1 MRKPFKFTR
10 FLFAG
15 LIFVSLLAD
24 CRAEKKVPPKN
35 EEGPRS
41 KISSLPYLQG
51 YKAAPKKVG
60 VTRHD
65 KETAYQGLN
74 FYLSG
79 HAPRAYLTD
88 MEGNVVHEWGL
99 EYRDLPPG
107 SGPGE
112 GTHWRRAH
120 LFPNGDLLAI
130 YEGEVSGRGM
140 PMVKLD
146 KDSNLLWTYPG
157 QCHHDLS
164 VADNGNIYILTNRE
178 IDHHDRLQLK
188 GPILEDRVTI
198 LNPEGKEIK
207 SVSLLESFLDSD
219 YASILNFMARD
230 GDVFHTNTIELLDG
244 KNAGRIPAFQR
255 GRVLFSSRHLHAVAV
270 VDLEE
275 VKVNWML
282 WGMWLE
288 QHQPT
293 VLENG
298 NLLIFDNKGERGR
311 SKVIEMDPLNQE
323 VRWAYR
329 GDSKNNFYSATC
341 GSNQR
346 LPNGNTLI
354 TESESGR
361 AFEVTPENRIVWEFL
376 NPHRAGAEDEL
387 IATLFEL
394 IRVDPSSLS
403 FLGRDTSTPAR
414 ALLGHWRSG
423 DGEELYLGPGNTDD
437 LIGAVVVAPDG
448 ARREFEYRVHEQ
460 DFKEGTVVL
469 YPGSKLGLF
478 FIEGTF
484 SGRFDK
490 FSGSVGKREFS
501 WEYIDGKREP

>member
-88 MEGNVVHEWGL
+88 MEGNVVHEWGT
-99 EYRDLPPG
+99 DLKKSRPG
-107 SGPGE
+107 GQI
-112 GTHWRRAH
+112 HWRRAH
-120 LFPNGDLLAI
+120 LFPNGDLLAF
-130 YEGEVSGRGM
+130 EGDGQGEGM
-140 PMVKLD
+140 VLRKLD
-146 KDSNLLWTYPG
+146 KDSNPIWTYEG
-157 QCHHDLS
+157 RCHHDLF
-164 VADNGNIYILTNRE
+164 VEEDGTIYVITKRKLTE
-178 IDHHDRLQLK
+178 HGKLK
-188 GPILEDRVTI
+188 LEGPIWEDCITVLTPQGEEVRTI
-198 LNPEGKEIK
+198 
-207 SVSLLESFLDSD
+207 SLLDCFLNSD
-219 YASILNFMARD
+219 YAYVLYYMARD
-230 GDVFHTNTIELLDG
+230 GDPFHTNTIELFDG
-244 KNAGRIPAFQR
+244 SLADKIPIFKKGHA
-255 GRVLFSSRHLHAVAV
+255 LISIRHLSTIAI
-270 VDLEE
+270 VDLDKE
-275 VKVNWML
+275 KVTWML
-282 WGMWLE
+282 WGMFRV
-288 QHQPT
+288 QHQPV

-298 NLLIFDNKGERGR
+298 NILLFDNGDIAGKSRVLEFN
-311 SKVIEMDPLNQE
+311 PLTQE
-323 VRWAYR
+323 IVWAYR
-329 GDSKNNFYSATC
+329 GDATNKFFSETC

-376 NPHRAGAEDEL
+376 NSHRAGAEDEL

-423 DGEELYLGPGNTDD
+423 DGEEFYLGPGDTDD
-437 LIGAVVVAPDG
+437 LIEAVVVAPDG